1 MTASSREYRSGP
13 RADSQRAAARGDAV
27 PDGGGP
33 HARLRH
39 HEPGEPRARL
49 VLYGGGLPGHVFPPG
64 YRFVSARRAARPGG
78 NAGGGNRG
86 RAGGPAHALRAGP
99 SRPGARHVRPDPVFQ
114 RADGD
119 PLGPRRD
126 LRKPSRLPVGARGA
140 FRRTALPALP
150 AGDHRRRARGGG
162 PALVRGRAHAP
173 RDADS
178 RRGVQPRHGGGARR
192 QHTPALHAGVRLRR
206 SARGARG
213 PYVGP
218 DPRGAAGHGRAD
230 PDRGVCGYRNWRH
243 RFDPRRARRRPH
255 RRHGGYAGPRVRPAD
270 ACDRALGDRRRHCRA
285 GARLDADLPADG
297 DRSLAA
303 AARAR
308 SRALMNSRTRAIVL
322 ATGLVFLAAVPL
334 LATLLNQPF
343 YLDLVRRI
351 MIFAIAALSLNLI
364 LGYGGMISFGH
375 AAYLGIGAYAVG
387 VLAHYGIDNGFLQWA
402 LAIGASALV
411 ALAIGAVSI
420 RTSGV
425 YFIMITLAFTQM
437 LYYLGISIEE
447 FGGDDG
453 MRFPVKSQFPGLI
466 DLNSTI
472 AFYYLVL
479 GILVLTLFLGHRLVN
494 SRFGMVIRAAKSN
507 EVRTGSIGFSPYP
520 YRLAAFVI
528 AGAVCGLAG
537 ALLVNHTAYL
547 TPEFM
552 NWTRSGELM
561 FMVILG
567 GMGSIAGPVLGAFA
581 LLLVEDALSGWTQH
595 WQLILG
601 PLLVL
606 SVLFLRRGLAG
617 LFFGKNE

>member
-1 MTASSREYRSGP
+1 
-13 RADSQRAAARGDAV
+13 
-27 PDGGGP
+27 
-33 HARLRH
+33 
-39 HEPGEPRARL
+39 
-49 VLYGGGLPGHVFPPG
+49 
-64 YRFVSARRAARPGG
+64 
-78 NAGGGNRG
+78 
-86 RAGGPAHALRAGP
+86 
-99 SRPGARHVRPDPVFQ
+99 
-114 RADGD
+114 
-119 PLGPRRD
+119 
-126 LRKPSRLPVGARGA
+126 
-140 FRRTALPALP
+140 
-150 AGDHRRRARGGG
+150 
-162 PALVRGRAHAP
+162 
-173 RDADS
+173 
-178 RRGVQPRHGGGARR
+178 
-192 QHTPALHAGVRLRR
+192 
-206 SARGARG
+206 
-213 PYVGP
+213 
-218 DPRGAAGHGRAD
+218 
-230 PDRGVCGYRNWRH
+230 
-243 RFDPRRARRRPH
+243 
-255 RRHGGYAGPRVRPAD
+255 
-270 ACDRALGDRRRHCRA
+270 
-285 GARLDADLPADG
+285 
-297 DRSLAA
+297 
-303 AARAR
+303 
-308 SRALMNSRTRAIVL
+308 MNSRTRAIVPAAGL
-322 ATGLVFLAAVPL
+322 ALLAAVPL
-334 LATLLNQPF
+334 AAALLDQPF

-375 AAYLGIGAYAVG
+375 AAYLGVGAYAVG
-387 VLAHYGIDNGFLQWA
+387 VLAHYGINNGYLQWA

-447 FGGDDG
+447 YGGDNG
-453 MRFPVKSQFPGLI
+453 MRLAVKSQFPGLI
-466 DLNSTI
+466 DLNDAN

-479 GILVLTLFLGHRLVN
+479 AILVVCLFLGQRLVD

-507 EVRTGSIGFSPYP
+507 ELRTRSIGFSPYP

-581 LLLVEDALSGWTQH
+581 LLLLEDALSGWTQH

-606 SVLFLRRGLAG
+606 SVLFLKRGLAG
-617 LFFGKNE
+617 LLFAKNE